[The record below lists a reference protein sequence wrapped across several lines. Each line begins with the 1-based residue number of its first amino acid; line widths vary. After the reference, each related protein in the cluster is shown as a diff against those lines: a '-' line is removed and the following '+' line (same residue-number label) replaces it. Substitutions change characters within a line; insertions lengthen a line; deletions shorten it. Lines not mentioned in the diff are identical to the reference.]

1 MASIPELLSF
11 LLLVCFLTVLDIL
24 RSLITIM
31 SANNNN
37 NNNHNNNSNA
47 LQNPVSPKPTE
58 GNSKQESENTVTNEL
73 LTFQHLKHYPLV
85 NSTKSAI
92 ELIPL
97 SKSVFSI
104 MGNSF
109 SFVRSYQPMKYIV
122 GRSDTLT
129 NRALDEIDKWLPSL
143 QTVEVQDITTPIT
156 KPVNDTVETV
166 QNTITAVNGS
176 VNKNFVDPTK
186 SALGSVKEE
195 FQNHVY
201 DAEGKGIISSQADLM
216 VAPLNHTLEQFVDNH
231 FPNTKKVPTEGHA
244 SEISRTFKIVGNLI
258 SRGEK
263 EKEKE
268 KESLDK
274 SKPEKTKS

>member
-31 SANNNN
+31 SANNN

-104 MGNSF
+104 MGIHFHLS
-109 SFVRSYQPMKYIV
+109 
-122 GRSDTLT
+122 
-129 NRALDEIDKWLPSL
+129 
-143 QTVEVQDITTPIT
+143 EVINQ
-156 KPVNDTVETV
+156 
-166 QNTITAVNGS
+166 
-176 VNKNFVDPTK
+176 
-186 SALGSVKEE
+186 
-195 FQNHVY
+195 
-201 DAEGKGIISSQADLM
+201 
-216 VAPLNHTLEQFVDNH
+216 
-231 FPNTKKVPTEGHA
+231 
-244 SEISRTFKIVGNLI
+244 
-258 SRGEK
+258 
-263 EKEKE
+263 
-268 KESLDK
+268 
-274 SKPEKTKS
+274 

>member
-47 LQNPVSPKPTE
+47 LQNPVSQNLLKEIQT
-58 GNSKQESENTVTNEL
+58 ESENTVTNEL

-143 QTVEVQDITTPIT
+143 QTVEVQEHYYT
-156 KPVNDTVETV
+156 
-166 QNTITAVNGS
+166 
-176 VNKNFVDPTK
+176 
-186 SALGSVKEE
+186 
-195 FQNHVY
+195 NH
-201 DAEGKGIISSQADLM
+201 Q
-216 VAPLNHTLEQFVDNH
+216 T
-231 FPNTKKVPTEGHA
+231 
-244 SEISRTFKIVGNLI
+244 
-258 SRGEK
+258 
-263 EKEKE
+263 
-268 KESLDK
+268 
-274 SKPEKTKS
+274 SK